1 MKGILKIWDYTDSVI
16 ILEQINTEQDEL
28 LECTHTSDKH
38 HESDPSRY
46 LLDGLGEISVA
57 FTSPIWRTC
66 GNIKGLT
73 SLEVTPHV
81 IL

>member
-1 MKGILKIWDYTDSVI
+1 MKEILNIWDYTDSVI
-16 ILEQINTEQDEL
+16 ILENTNTEQDEL

-38 HESDPSRY
+38 HEADPLRY

-57 FTSPIWRTC
+57 FTSPIWRTY
-66 GNIKGLT
+66 GNIKGLP
-73 SLEVTPHV
+73 SLEMRPHM